1 MFSQQCQAPSGSRG
15 NLGRRVLRQRQNN
28 GWKSRK
34 LPGRL
39 ASETDCHVQL
49 KASRPLTGQLAHTAP
64 SQIYSHGQSA
74 DRDRPALFSAKCC
87 FWRKADLRPNLHVA
101 EGATSQIGLLL
112 NSDLAN
118 SAPDGMFPTVLMRG

>member
-1 MFSQQCQAPSGSRG
+1 MSSQQCQAPSGSRG

-74 DRDRPALFSAKCC
+74 DRDRPALFSAKGR
-87 FWRKADLRPNLHVA
+87 FWRKAVGRINDLIGSSKLVYSKVIRPP
-101 EGATSQIGLLL
+101 IGTL
-112 NSDLAN
+112 DADQGTQ
-118 SAPDGMFPTVLMRG
+118 SAL